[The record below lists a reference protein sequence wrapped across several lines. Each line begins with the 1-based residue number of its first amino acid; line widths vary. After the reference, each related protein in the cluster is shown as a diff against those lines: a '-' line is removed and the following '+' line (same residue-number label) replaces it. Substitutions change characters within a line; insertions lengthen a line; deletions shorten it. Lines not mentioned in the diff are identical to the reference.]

1 VSVLPLYHRVFLALR
16 DQIINGVYDTRKP
29 MPSENALR
37 MEYDVSRATIRKAM
51 ELLEEEGL
59 VVRRQG
65 ARTYAK
71 ALGYKTAENRRNL
84 ESIARGEQHLEL
96 LPGEIQQHYE
106 IITPDKS
113 LSRQFNQPGQLG
125 RVVRVREQNKKPYC
139 FVVTYLPL
147 EIADRISWEKLG
159 SKPVITAAAEVGYD
173 FAKTEQ
179 VITATVADEESSR
192 ALAVPV
198 GSALLRI
205 SGLFI
210 GPDEKPVMRKDG
222 YFHPDS
228 FEYRMTLY
236 SKQSE

>member
-1 VSVLPLYHRVFLALR
+1 MSVLPLYHRVFITLR
-16 DQIINGVYDTRKP
+16 DQIINGVYDAREP
-29 MPSENALR
+29 MPSENELR
-37 MEYDVSRATIRKAM
+37 KEYDVSRATIRKAM

-59 VVRRQG
+59 VERRQG

-84 ESIARGEQHLEL
+84 ESIAREEQHLEL

-113 LSRQFNQPGQLG
+113 LSRQFNQARQLG
-125 RVVRVREQNKKPYC
+125 RVVRVREENKKPYC
-139 FVVTYLPL
+139 FVVTYLPM

-159 SKPVITAAAEVGYD
+159 AKPVLTVVADAGYD
-173 FAKTEQ
+173 FVKTEQ
-179 VITATVADEESSR
+179 VITATVADEESSK

-198 GSALLRI
+198 GSPLLRI

-210 GPDEKPVMRKDG
+210 GGDEKPVMRKDG

-236 SKQSE
+236 SK

>member
-1 VSVLPLYHRVFLALR
+1 MSVLPLYHRVFITLR
-16 DQIINGVYDTRKP
+16 DQIINGMYATGVP
-29 MPSENALR
+29 MPSENELR
-37 MEYDVSRATIRKAM
+37 KEYDVSRATIRKAM

-59 VVRRQG
+59 VERRQG

-84 ESIARGEQHLEL
+84 ESITREEQHLEL
-96 LPGEIQQHYE
+96 LPGQIQQHYE

-113 LSRQFNQPGQLG
+113 LSRQFNQARQLG

-139 FVVTYLPL
+139 FVVTYLPM

-159 SKPVITAAAEVGYD
+159 AKPVLTAVADAGYG
-173 FAKTEQ
+173 FVKTEQ
-179 VITATVADEESSR
+179 VITATVADEESSK

-222 YFHPDS
+222 FFHPDS

-236 SKQSE
+236 SK